1 MACDNTIQVLKGS
14 TLTFESEVQ
23 ICNAITGLDNLQF
36 TDTLQKGLK
45 VVNDSA
51 TASIDGGTSTIT
63 VIETITSD
71 PDTNIDTLTV
81 DIPLV
86 TIATADYPVTV
97 KVQFKATVD
106 NLDVLLENPDDPTN
120 AGKLTNT
127 GTFTALNANGA
138 PIGKAATVTLADTN
152 VEEYSPEV
160 SGYSTT
166 VCPSDTDVL
175 KAKFCL
181 NTICGNFENGQF
193 GNGQYVLTI
202 TAPDGISFYQDTI
215 AAEPPVDVEA
225 YTGCCCKSTKI
236 VMSED
241 SVVFSPDYKT
251 VTITIEDDEVDTAL
265 QSDTSDL
272 CNHNISVYIPYKFAD
287 DYVYNCADST
297 NPLLIT
303 GSMIFNT
310 GDDTPTLA
318 ELKNFGL
325 YVNVDCGNL
334 IGISKTILC

>member
-14 TLTFESEVQ
+14 ILTFESEVQ
-23 ICNAITGLDNLQF
+23 ICNAITGLDSLQF
-36 TDTLQKGLK
+36 IDTLQKGLK
-45 VVNDSA
+45 VVNNSA

-63 VIETITSD
+63 VIENITPD

-86 TIATADYPVTV
+86 TIIATADYPVTV
-97 KVQFKATVD
+97 TVQFKATVD
-106 NLDVLLENPDDPTN
+106 DLDALLENAADPTN

-127 GTFTALNANGA
+127 GTFTALDNDNN

-181 NTICGNFENGQF
+181 NTICGDFT
-193 GNGQYVLTI
+193 NGQYVLTI
-202 TAPDGISFYQDTI
+202 TAPCGISFYEDNTDDSSAKI
-215 AAEPPVDVEA
+215 EA
-225 YTGCCCKSTKI
+225 YTGCCCKSNPI
-236 VMSED
+236 YMPEG
-241 SVVFSPDYKT
+241 SVVFSADNKT
-251 VTITIEDDEVDTAL
+251 VSITILDNNVDTAL
-265 QSDTSDL
+265 ENDTSDS
-272 CNHNISVYIPYKFAD
+272 CNNSISVYIPYKFDNAASA
-287 DYVYNCADST
+287 CTKDS
-297 NPLLIT
+297 LIIK
-303 GSMIFNT
+303 GSMKVNT
-310 GDDTPTLA
+310 GADTTTLA

-334 IGISKTILC
+334 VGISKTILC